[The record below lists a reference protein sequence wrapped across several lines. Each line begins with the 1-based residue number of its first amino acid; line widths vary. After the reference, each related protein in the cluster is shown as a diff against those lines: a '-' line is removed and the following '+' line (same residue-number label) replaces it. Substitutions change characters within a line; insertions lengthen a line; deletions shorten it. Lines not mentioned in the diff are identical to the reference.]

1 MRLIPP
7 GVSGWTSW
15 QMRIARLVKPGPI
28 HGRGDPMVIA
38 AVFFCILLSV
48 IPVKAQPAPA
58 PARIGLLTF
67 NAPEASVPFRDALLQ
82 GLNELGY
89 VQGRNLTLLA
99 RYAHDDPEQVV
110 PLAREL
116 AGSGISVLVVTGAA
130 TPDSLRVVREIPV
143 VYVFSGDPVAA
154 GWATSL
160 ASPNEG
166 ATGIT
171 WLSVELNGKRIE
183 LLKEAFPALR
193 RLAILSNPL
202 HPGEDM
208 EIAECRKAA
217 AALGISLLYLPARD
231 VDELD
236 DALKRLDAEGGADA
250 IIALPDMLMV
260 AQRAKIVEFGVE
272 RRMPVIS
279 GWARF
284 AHSGAL
290 LTYGPNLA
298 NSVRRLAGYVHRV
311 LAGTKPSALPI
322 EQPTTFELVV
332 NLKTARRLGLEL
344 PPTLLAR
351 ADEVIE

>member
-1 MRLIPP
+1 MRLAP
-7 GVSGWTSW
+7 GISGRAPWR
-15 QMRIARLVKPGPI
+15 MHIGHLVRPHPI
-28 HGRGDPMVIA
+28 HGRGGLVIIA
-38 AVFFCILLSV
+38 AASFCILLS
-48 IPVKAQPAPA
+48 IMPAQAQPAPA

-67 NAPEASVPFRDALLQ
+67 NTPEASVPFRDALLH
-82 GLNELGY
+82 GLKELGY
-89 VQGRNLTLLA
+89 VQGQNLTLLA
-99 RYAHDDPEQVV
+99 RYANDDPQQVV
-110 PLAREL
+110 PHAREL
-116 AGSGISVLVVTGAA
+116 VGSGISVLVVTGAA
-130 TPDSLRVVREIPV
+130 TPDSLKAVREIPI

-154 GWATSL
+154 GWASSL
-160 ASPNEG
+160 ATPNEG

-171 WLSVELNGKRIE
+171 WLSVELNAKRIE

-193 RLAILSNPL
+193 RLAILANPL

-208 EIAECRKAA
+208 EIAECRRAA
-217 AALGISLLYLPARD
+217 ETLGISVLYLPARD
-231 VDELD
+231 TDELE
-236 DALKRLDAEGGADA
+236 DALKRLDADGGADA

-260 AQRAKIVEFGVE
+260 AQRGRIIEYAAE

-298 NSVRRLAGYVHRV
+298 SSLHRLASYVHRV
-311 LAGTKPSALPI
+311 LAGTRPSALPI

-332 NLKTARRLGLEL
+332 NLKAARRLGIEL